1 MKISIVIPVLNE
13 ISTLPACLESAG
25 RIGHE
30 PLLEVIV
37 ADGGSDDGTREAAA
51 AAGAVVLQTLAGRG
65 QQLNAGGRVASGDW
79 LLFLHADTR
88 LPEAWREAV
97 ETVEARG
104 FDAATFRLRF
114 DWGHPVLRM
123 YSFFTRFQLPWTRF
137 GDQGILVKTSLFE
150 RLGGFR
156 PWPAFED
163 VDFLDRLLG
172 TGRVCKLP
180 VSVTTSAR
188 KFRRKGPLKQQL
200 HNGWLLCH
208 YRRGVDP
215 EALARAYAG
224 GRWRI
229 RPPSRGTC
237 PSA

>member
-30 PLLEVIV
+30 PLLEVV
-37 ADGGSDDGTREAAA
+37 VSDGGSDDGSQEAAT
-51 AAGAVVLQTLAGRG
+51 AAGARVLQAPPGRG
-65 QQLNAGGRVASGDW
+65 RQLNMGARAASGHW

-88 LPEAWREAV
+88 LPETWRLAV
-97 ETVEARG
+97 ETVETRG

-123 YSFFTRFQLPWTRF
+123 YSVFTRFHLPWTRF
-137 GDQGILVKTSLFE
+137 GDQGILVKKPLFE
-150 RLGGFR
+150 SLGGFR
-156 PWPAFED
+156 LWPAFED
-163 VDFLDRLLG
+163 VDFLDRLLK
-172 TGRVCKLP
+172 TAKVCKLP

-188 KFRRKGPLKQQL
+188 KFRVKGPLKQQL

-208 YRRGVDP
+208 YRRGADP
-215 EALARAYAG
+215 EVLARAYAG

-229 RPPSRGTC
+229 RRPSKESR